1 MKTPVQRTH
10 GSAWVQG
17 TLKKLSS
24 SKPWWLAL
32 ALVGTGLAHAQ
43 AWPTKPVRIVVP
55 FTPGGTA
62 DFLARLVGDALQK
75 NTGQPFVIESK
86 TGAGG
91 TIGAGEVVRSAADG
105 YTLLLATSST
115 HSVAP
120 AVRKD
125 LPYNTS
131 TDFTPIALLAEAN
144 NVLLV
149 SPSVGVKTLA
159 DLVALARQRP
169 DVLNYSTG
177 GTGTQSHLAFEF
189 LKVQAGIEL
198 THVPYKGTGASI
210 NDLMGGT
217 VQMTWDSLPTG
228 LPHVKAG
235 RVLGLAVSGTSRSP
249 LAPDIPA
256 AGEIIKG
263 FSNTTWYG
271 VYGPRG
277 LSPELT
283 QRINQEINKALQGP
297 EVFAKFQTS
306 LGSAPAKTTP
316 AEFAAVAAAERDRW
330 SRLIRERG
338 IKLD

>member
-1 MKTPVQRTH
+1 MAIQTQVQR
-10 GSAWVQG
+10 GCGWMRRSLQKFSACKVG
-17 TLKKLSS
+17 V
-24 SKPWWLAL
+24 LAL
-32 ALVGTGLAHAQ
+32 ALLSAGLVHAQ
-43 AWPTKPVRIVVP
+43 AWPTKAVRIVVP
-55 FTPGGTA
+55 FSPGGTA
-62 DFLARLVGDALQK
+62 DFLARLVGEALQK
-75 NTGQPFVIESK
+75 NTGQPFVIDTK

-144 NVLLV
+144 NLLLV
-149 SPSVGVKTLA
+149 SPSVGAKTLNE
-159 DLVALARQRP
+159 LVALARQKP
-169 DVLNYSTG
+169 DALNYSTG

-198 THVPYKGTGASI
+198 THVPYRGTGASI
-210 NDLMGGT
+210 NDIIGGT

-235 RVLGLAVSGTSRSP
+235 RLLGLAVSGTNRSP

-256 AGEIIKG
+256 AGEVIKG

-283 QRINQEINKALQGP
+283 LRINQEINKALQGAD
-297 EVFAKFQTS
+297 VVAKFQTS
-306 LGSAPAKTTP
+306 LGSAPGKSTP
-316 AEFAAVAAAERDRW
+316 AEFAAVVAAERDRW
-330 SRLIRERG
+330 TRLIRERG

>member
-1 MKTPVQRTH
+1 MAVQIQKQPRAGRMYRTLQK
-10 GSAWVQG
+10 SAACKAG
-17 TLKKLSS
+17 C
-24 SKPWWLAL
+24 LAL
-32 ALVGTGLAHAQ
+32 ALLGAGLAQAQ
-43 AWPTKPVRIVVP
+43 TWPTKTVRIVVP

-62 DFLARLVGDALQK
+62 DFLARLVGEALQK
-75 NTGQPFVIESK
+75 NTGQPFVIDSK
-86 TGAGG
+86 VGAGG
-91 TIGAGEVVRSAADG
+91 TIGAGEVVRAPADG
-105 YTLLLATSST
+105 HTLLLATSST

-149 SPSVGVKTLA
+149 SPSVGAKSLSE
-159 DLVALARQRP
+159 LVAVARQKP
-169 DVLNYSTG
+169 DALNYSTG

-210 NDLMGGT
+210 NDLIGGT

-235 RVLGLAVSGTSRSP
+235 RVLGLAVSGTSRSA
-249 LAPDIPA
+249 LAPEIPA

-283 QRINQEINKALQGP
+283 LRINQEINKALQNP
-297 EVFAKFQTS
+297 DVFAKFQTS
-306 LGSAPAKTTP
+306 LGSAPGRSTP
-316 AEFAAVAAAERDRW
+316 AEFAAVVAAERDRW
-330 SRLIRERG
+330 IRLIRERG

>member
-1 MKTPVQRTH
+1 MQTENHTSTGWIRLH
-10 GSAWVQG
+10 FHRFSACKAGVL
-17 TLKKLSS
+17 T
-24 SKPWWLAL
+24 LAL
-32 ALVGTGLAHAQ
+32 LGTGLAHAQ

-75 NTGQPFVIESK
+75 STGQAFVIDSK

-125 LPYNTS
+125 LPYNTI

-149 SPSVGVKTLA
+149 SPSLGIKNLSE
-159 DLVALARQRP
+159 LVALARQKP
-169 DVLNYSTG
+169 DALNYSTG

-210 NDLMGGT
+210 SDLIGGT

-235 RVLGLAVSGTSRSP
+235 RALGLAVSGTSRSP
-249 LAPDIPA
+249 LAPDIPS

-271 VYGPRG
+271 VYGPR
-277 LSPELT
+277 SMQPELT
-283 QRINQEINKALQGP
+283 LRINQEINKVLQGA
-297 EVFAKFQTS
+297 EVAAKFQTS
-306 LGSAPAKTTP
+306 LGSAPVKSTP
-316 AEFAAVAAAERDRW
+316 AEFAAVVTAERDRW
-330 SRLIRERG
+330 TRLIRDRG